1 MGMSRHGRGIGGSG
15 HDFYTLTYD
24 EEEYEEDSLPGLG
37 SNSPSSETGGY
48 FNKLPPGI
56 LPHGMPEVKSIKP
69 AVTKEE
75 EKMNKQ
81 VWPPTHFSS
90 DTFVCNKR
98 FIDLPGGKICYP
110 SSRKYYSLPFLPA
123 TPSSLSRTLEGL
135 FELTGRPSRAH
146 DSPHALLLELQR
158 YKGTVRCVVLSAKQ
172 S

>member
-81 VWPPTHFSS
+81 VWPLTNSFFSVS
-90 DTFVCNKR
+90 FLKKS
-98 FIDLPGGKICYP
+98 LIC
-110 SSRKYYSLPFLPA
+110 
-123 TPSSLSRTLEGL
+123 LEGKL
-135 FELTGRPSRAH
+135 ITLR
-146 DSPHALLLELQR
+146 
-158 YKGTVRCVVLSAKQ
+158 
-172 S
+172 

>member
-1 MGMSRHGRGIGGSG
+1 MTSSQPKLNLQKRNSREFGGQTYRPLTGPDVMGMSRHGRGIGGSG

-81 VWPPTHFSS
+81 VWP
-90 DTFVCNKR
+90 
-98 FIDLPGGKICYP
+98 
-110 SSRKYYSLPFLPA
+110 
-123 TPSSLSRTLEGL
+123 
-135 FELTGRPSRAH
+135 LT
-146 DSPHALLLELQR
+146 
-158 YKGTVRCVVLSAKQ
+158 
-172 S
+172 